1 MLDQLNNI
9 DFSTLKDSKR
19 GIERETLRVSN
30 TGQVAKTSHP
40 KALGE
45 KLTNESITVD
55 FSEELLEFITPPFD
69 NQAEC
74 FKRLHDLTAFTVQG
88 MEKNELLWFASMPPT
103 ATEDEITIA
112 NFGTNNS
119 AKMKQV
125 YRHGLANRYNKIM
138 QIISGIHYNFSP
150 SETFLRNLPC
160 CPNTSLTERKN
171 NLYFRLINKF
181 HRSSWALSYLFGASP
196 ICAKSSVMNK
206 PSYLSELDGDDY
218 IGEYATS
225 LRMSDLGYQSDAQES
240 LFISCKNINM
250 YVVDL
255 LKATYTPYPK
265 YSEMGIQDE
274 NGEYLQLND
283 CILQIENEYYSTIR
297 PKQIAHMG
305 ERPACA
311 LLKRGVEYVEV
322 RLLDIDPFNPIGISE
337 ETANF
342 VEVFLITA
350 MLSDQDYYSD
360 AAMKEARKNFSLVT
374 KQGRKPGLQLVR
386 NEKSIGLYDWLEIIL
401 NDCLPVANKMDA
413 ACRTYQFSQS
423 VKNQMLKLKD
433 ANLTKSAKVIQQVA
447 SSGTSYQE
455 WMLNISKSHSTLL
468 RNYKIEKNILKNL
481 KQESSDSLKKWR
493 YLEKQHKNEGSFAD
507 YIKSYY
513 DKIC

>member
-9 DFSTLKDSKR
+9 DFSSLKDSKR
-19 GIERETLRVSN
+19 GIERETLRVTN
-30 TGQVAKTSHP
+30 KGQITKTAHP
-40 KALGE
+40 KGLGE

-55 FSEELLEFITPPFD
+55 FSEELLEFITPPFK
-69 NQAEC
+69 NQSEC
-74 FKRLHDLTAFTVQG
+74 FNRLHDITAFTLQN
-88 MEKNELLWFASMPPT
+88 MDNDELIWSSSMPPT
-103 ATEDEITIA
+103 ATENEITIA

-138 QIISGIHYNFSP
+138 QVISGIHYNFSP
-150 SETFLRNLPC
+150 SEAFLKNLPC

-196 ICAKSSVMNK
+196 ICAKSSVIDK
-206 PSYLSELDGDDY
+206 PDYLTALDSNDY

-240 LFISCKNINM
+240 LFISCQNINK

-255 LKATYTPYPK
+255 LKATYTGYPK
-265 YSEMGIQDE
+265 YIEMGIQDK
-274 NGEYLQLND
+274 NGQYLQLND

-311 LLKRGVEYVEV
+311 LLRRGVEYVEV
-322 RLLDIDPFNPIGISE
+322 RLLDIDPFDPIGISQ

-360 AAMKEARKNFSLVT
+360 EAMKEARKNFGLVT
-374 KQGRKPGLQLVR
+374 KQGRKPGLKLSRHNNSVT
-386 NEKSIGLYDWLEIIL
+386 LHDWLEIIL
-401 NDCLPVANKMDA
+401 NDCLSVANKIDI
-413 ACRTYQFSQS
+413 ACNTQQFSSS
-423 VKNQMLKLKD
+423 VKAQILKLKD
-433 ANLTKSAKVIQQVA
+433 SSLTKSAQVIQCVND
-447 SSGTSYQE
+447 SGSSYQD
-455 WMLNISKSHSTLL
+455 WMLDMSKSHSTLL
-468 RNYKIEKNILKNL
+468 RDHKIEKNILNNL
-481 KQESSDSLKKWR
+481 KQESKDSLKKWE
-493 YLEKQHKNEGSFAD
+493 YLENQHKNEGSFAD